1 MRESPGLNLGGQEE
15 VMDGAP
21 VFSSVLEM
29 QGEGG
34 GQFLSVGRI
43 KGFQLLCDTP
53 VQSRAT
59 NGRQAPIEKRTIER
73 MSEFVVRRHRS
84 IRQFLNPHRADEAPT
99 PGQYLAQLLDAIRLA
114 ADTVGDC
121 PSREA
126 LTEDTCAFQ
135 CLLFLG
141 IQLIELDFQHLL

>member
-1 MRESPGLNLGGQEE
+1 MRESAGLNPGGQEE

-34 GQFLSVGRI
+34 GQLLSVGRI

-59 NGRQAPIEKRTIER
+59 DGRQAPIEKRTIQR
-73 MSEFVVRRHRS
+73 MSEFVVCRHRS
-84 IRQFLNPHRADEAPT
+84 IRQFLNPRRADEPPT
-99 PGQYLAQLLDAIRLA
+99 LRQHLPQLLNPISLS
-114 ADTVGDC
+114 
-121 PSREA
+121 P
-126 LTEDTCAFQ
+126 
-135 CLLFLG
+135 
-141 IQLIELDFQHLL
+141 HP

>member
-59 NGRQAPIEKRTIER
+59 DGRQAPIEKRTIQR
-73 MSEFVVRRHRS
+73 MSEFVVRRHSS
-84 IRQFLNPHRADEAPT
+84 IRLFLNGRRADEPAT
-99 PGQYLAQLLDAIRLA
+99 LSHHLADLLNAIRRA
-114 ADTVGDC
+114 AYTAFDC
-121 PSREA
+121 PSRI
-126 LTEDTCAFQ
+126 
-135 CLLFLG
+135 G
-141 IQLIELDFQHLL
+141 

>member
-29 QGEGG
+29 QGESG
-34 GQFLSVGRI
+34 GQFQSVGRI

-59 NGRQAPIEKRTIER
+59 DGRQAPIEKRTIQR
-73 MSEFVVRRHRS
+73 MSEFVVCRHRS
-84 IRQFLNPHRADEAPT
+84 IRQFLNPRRADEPPT
-99 PGQYLAQLLDAIRLA
+99 LRQHLADLLNTITPP
-114 ADTVGDC
+114 ADTIADS
-121 PSREA
+121 PA
-126 LTEDTCAFQ
+126 PAPP
-135 CLLFLG
+135 
-141 IQLIELDFQHLL
+141 